1 MRLRTTLSAAAAGG
15 LLLALATP
23 LAAAAHVSITPDTVE
38 PGGYT
43 TITVRMPNESETE
56 STVRLDLT
64 LPADTPISS
73 VRYAPMP
80 GWVVETEREQFDP
93 AVTVGD
99 AEIAEA
105 ITRISWTAEPGS
117 EIGDGEFQEFSVS
130 LGPIPDVDA
139 LVLVADQHY
148 SDGSVVSWSEEGEDA
163 EHPAPV
169 LYVNAEAPSGH
180 HGAAADEA
188 ETDAETAGGET
199 QTAASDTAAA
209 SSPDVLARVLGIAG
223 LVIGAIGIAFGIT
236 ARRRPADR

>member
-1 MRLRTTLSAAAAGG
+1 MRTRTTLVASVGAG
-15 LLLALATP
+15 LLLAVAAP
-23 LAAAAHVSITPDTVE
+23 LSASAHVTITPDSVE

-64 LPADTPISS
+64 LPSDTPLSS

-99 AEIAEA
+99 AEITEA
-105 ITRISWTAEPGS
+105 ITRISWSAEPGF
-117 EIGDGEFQEFSVS
+117 EIGEGEFQEFALS
-130 LGPIPDVDA
+130 LGPIPDVEN
-139 LVLVADQHY
+139 LILVADQHY

-169 LYVNAEAPSGH
+169 LYVNAEPAGH
-180 HGAAADEA
+180 HGAAADK
-188 ETDAETAGGET
+188 ETSADTASSERP
-199 QTAASDTAAA
+199 TAASDTTPV

-223 LVIGAIGIAFGIT
+223 LVVGAVGVAFGIT
-236 ARRRPADR
+236 ARRRPVSK